1 MRPDTIYA
9 LSSGRGVAGV
19 AVIRLSGPDS
29 RGAIEA
35 MTAKPAPAAR
45 RAVLRSLIHPET
57 AEPLDLA
64 LVLWLPGPAS
74 ATGEDTAEFH
84 VHGGLAVIEG
94 VLAALARLPGL
105 RPAEPGAFTRRAF
118 DNGKLDLTRVEG
130 LGDLLAAETQAQR
143 RQALQQLGGRL
154 ERLYEGWR
162 DRLVRT
168 MAYVAADLDF
178 AEGEDDVPAGLPA
191 AVRQDLADLSQEIEA
206 HLNDSGRGERLR
218 QGLTVAITGAPN
230 AGKSSLVNWLAGRDV
245 AIVSPYAGTTR
256 DTIEVHLNLGGYP
269 VTVIDTAG
277 LRETHDP
284 IEREGIARARARAAA
299 ADLVVHLSAPDA
311 AEEAPPA
318 SGAPIWRYINKAD
331 LLAGTQGN
339 AISVTQGQGM
349 DDFVARLTGFAASQM
364 PQGDAPMLTRARH
377 RQHLEACR
385 SELIAAQSRDDD
397 PVLQA
402 EHLRRAAQALG
413 TLTGRIDI
421 EDLLDVIFREFC
433 IGK

>member
-1 MRPDTIYA
+1 M
-9 LSSGRGVAGV
+9 
-19 AVIRLSGPDS
+19 
-29 RGAIEA
+29 
-35 MTAKPAPAAR
+35 
-45 RAVLRSLIHPET
+45 LRSLIHPET

-218 QGLTVAITGAPN
+218 QGLTVAITGAQCRKVQP
-230 AGKSSLVNWLAGRDV
+230 GKLAGR
-245 AIVSPYAGTTR
+245 A
-256 DTIEVHLNLGGYP
+256 
-269 VTVIDTAG
+269 
-277 LRETHDP
+277 
-284 IEREGIARARARAAA
+284 
-299 ADLVVHLSAPDA
+299 
-311 AEEAPPA
+311 
-318 SGAPIWRYINKAD
+318 
-331 LLAGTQGN
+331 
-339 AISVTQGQGM
+339 
-349 DDFVARLTGFAASQM
+349 
-364 PQGDAPMLTRARH
+364 
-377 RQHLEACR
+377 
-385 SELIAAQSRDDD
+385 
-397 PVLQA
+397 
-402 EHLRRAAQALG
+402 
-413 TLTGRIDI
+413 
-421 EDLLDVIFREFC
+421 
-433 IGK
+433 